1 MRTNWYIRRLQKIR
15 HGSYVISVPPEW
27 ISKEGL
33 KPHNELYIVTNDGCL
48 YIYVP
53 YDVDNINIDVTNLD
67 TSIIKYLILSYYM
80 QGASEIH
87 ITSQKPLGAETK
99 RLVKETI
106 KKLRNAD
113 ITDMGLNYII
123 LRFKDETPYISIK
136 DFLNEIENMFRFI
149 NNAVS
154 DLVLAVINSD
164 KMVVEEV
171 IERIDDFDK
180 NYRYII
186 RIVSKMAQFPQYNV
200 FPSPRELIAYAALAK
215 DLARSV
221 YHLSKVANFYL
232 HGANINGDAL
242 MATKRLYDELYKFY
256 KLHNLETVATIKH
269 TYEYIKRLLQ
279 EPNNKAEYELRRL
292 AAYSIAIMD
301 DILNIYCVPP
311 KKKKAVTE
319 NIHAE

>member
-1 MRTNWYIRRLQKIR
+1 
-15 HGSYVISVPPEW
+15 
-27 ISKEGL
+27 
-33 KPHNELYIVTNDGCL
+33 
-48 YIYVP
+48 
-53 YDVDNINIDVTNLD
+53 
-67 TSIIKYLILSYYM
+67 IIKYLILSYYM

-186 RIVSKMAQFPQYNV
+186 KQQY
-200 FPSPRELIAYAALAK
+200 
-215 DLARSV
+215 
-221 YHLSKVANFYL
+221 
-232 HGANINGDAL
+232 
-242 MATKRLYDELYKFY
+242 LY
-256 KLHNLETVATIKH
+256 I
-269 TYEYIKRLLQ
+269 
-279 EPNNKAEYELRRL
+279 
-292 AAYSIAIMD
+292 
-301 DILNIYCVPP
+301 
-311 KKKKAVTE
+311 
-319 NIHAE
+319 

>member
-33 KPHNELYIVTNDGCL
+33 KPHNELYIITNDGCL
-48 YIYVP
+48 YIFIP
-53 YDVDNINIDVTNLD
+53 YDVDKIDIDVTNLD
-67 TSIIKYLILSYYM
+67 ISVIKYLILSYYM
-80 QGASEIH
+80 QGASEIY

-99 RLVKETI
+99 RLIKETM

-113 ITDMGLNYII
+113 ITDMGLNYIL
-123 LRFKDETPYISIK
+123 LRFKDETPYISLE
-136 DFLNEIENMFRFI
+136 DFLNEFENMFRFI

-154 DLVLAVINSD
+154 DLVQAVINTD
-164 KMVVEEV
+164 KTIVEEV

-200 FPSPRELIAYAALAK
+200 FSSPRELIAYAALAK

-232 HGANINGDAL
+232 RGADINDDAL
-242 MATKRLYDELYKFY
+242 MATKRLYNELYKFY
-256 KLHNLETVATIKH
+256 RSHNLEAVATIKH
-269 TYEYIKRLLQ
+269 TYEYIKKLMSV
-279 EPNNKAEYELRRL
+279 PNNIAEYELRRL

-301 DILNIYCVPP
+301 DILNIHCVPP
-311 KKKKAVTE
+311 KKRKSITE
-319 NIHAE
+319 IIGS